1 MKESDGVEPLR
12 VIAQNPWEKKKSS
25 YNTSSEVWDKNAK
38 NEKWKPVV
46 YTVEVVKW
54 LQFISVKLVH
64 LSLNFTPQR

>member
-12 VIAQNPWEKKKSS
+12 VIAQNPWEKKSS